1 MRDTKHTH
9 EFTEPT
15 ERVLQQGDAAT
26 IRAASAR
33 RTRRSF
39 IVGAAAAAAGYTA
52 WRAVD
57 QSRSVNRLQSV
68 LRDSINF
75 DANVART
82 VFGERGLAPEYAADR
97 AVPLRMNGVVG
108 IDQALDMAS
117 YRLQLVGTRDAEHSR
132 FYASDVTAWEYKYI
146 AAPKLKDS
154 DDLKSK
160 PGTQPG
166 TSEAA
171 VDASKSDLDP
181 TGATDSAAAVSVT
194 EKFQVLA
201 QSMQRKRYEGTGEA
215 GPSASGLDIGT
226 PGLLLPIDALHALPQ
241 VTKVMEFKCIEG
253 WSQITEWQ
261 GVRLR
266 DLIAQYPPQL
276 VNGRTPRY
284 VYMETPDG
292 DYYCGYDW
300 AVAMHPQT
308 LLVTSMSGE
317 PLKPEHGAPVRLF
330 TPLKYGYKQ
339 IKRIGLIAYTDT
351 KPDDYWTKLGY
362 DWYAGL

>member
-1 MRDTKHTH
+1 MSDTNHTE

-15 ERVLQQGDAAT
+15 ERVLMQGDAAT

-39 IVGAAAAAAGYTA
+39 LIGAAAAAAGYA
-52 WRAVD
+52 GWRAVD
-57 QSRSVNRLQSV
+57 QSTPVNRLQSV
-68 LRDSINF
+68 LRDAINF
-75 DANVART
+75 DGHVART
-82 VFGERGLAPEYAADR
+82 IFRERGLAPEYALDSAT
-97 AVPLRMNGVVG
+97 PLRMNGIVG
-108 IDQALDMAS
+108 IDKALDMAS
-117 YRLQLVGTRDAEHSR
+117 YRMQLVGARDAQRSQ
-132 FYASDVTAWEYKYI
+132 FYTPDVTAWEYKYI
-146 AAPKLKDS
+146 AAPKLQDS
-154 DDLKSK
+154 DDLKSR
-160 PGTQPG
+160 PGSQSG
-166 TSEAA
+166 ASAA
-171 VDASKSDLDP
+171 TADANKSDLNP

-201 QSMQRKRYEGTGEA
+201 QSMQRKRYEGTAEA

-226 PGLLLPIDALHALPQ
+226 PGLLLPMDELHSLPQ

-266 DLIAQYPPQL
+266 DLIAKYPPQL

-308 LLVTSMSGE
+308 MLVTGMSGE
-317 PLKPEHGAPVRLF
+317 ALKPEHGAPVRLF